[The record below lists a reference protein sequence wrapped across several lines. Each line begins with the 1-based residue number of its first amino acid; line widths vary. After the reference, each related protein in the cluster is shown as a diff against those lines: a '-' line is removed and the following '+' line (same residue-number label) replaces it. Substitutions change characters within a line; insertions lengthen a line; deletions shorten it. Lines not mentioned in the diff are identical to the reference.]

1 MPDLKEFK
9 KMRKMKVADTQYTAP
24 CSELMRNLIAKAE
37 LLKTECIDTWLT
49 FELSYSVGLRWGEI
63 RHAVYSWFYPEQIR
77 NMAGEQVTNYV
88 CHVQATDKW
97 TPKAHSTGKVK
108 ISKQLYDDIMATKG
122 MSRER
127 MQLSPSELE
136 RLVWSRPS
144 TEVAKELGYTNE
156 GFGKMCSR
164 LGISKPRAMFW
175 KKVAAGTTPHPQ
187 GRPAKGY
194 RIWGLGD
201 SSPANVVSMDTLKED
216 EPVLK
221 RHNGDGNNYSSA
233 NRRLKRWM
241 KKHGWDR
248 NRAAHEMR
256 AYNGAMITTLTGN
269 LYEAQKRLRHKSV
282 RTTERYYADLIAPS
296 DVAINLP
303 SSQAG

>member
-1 MPDLKEFK
+1 
-9 KMRKMKVADTQYTAP
+9 
-24 CSELMRNLIAKAE
+24 
-37 LLKTECIDTWLT
+37 
-49 FELSYSVGLRWGEI
+49 
-63 RHAVYSWFYPEQIR
+63 
-77 NMAGEQVTNYV
+77 
-88 CHVQATDKW
+88 
-97 TPKAHSTGKVK
+97 
-108 ISKQLYDDIMATKG
+108 
-122 MSRER
+122 
-127 MQLSPSELE
+127 
-136 RLVWSRPS
+136 
-144 TEVAKELGYTNE
+144 
-156 GFGKMCSR
+156 
-164 LGISKPRAMFW
+164 
-175 KKVAAGTTPHPQ
+175 
-187 GRPAKGY
+187 
-194 RIWGLGD
+194 
-201 SSPANVVSMDTLKED
+201 MDTLKED